1 MLNNISQNKKLSS
14 DLLDFTT
21 MEEQRFHTPNSPLSR
36 RSPVL
41 FDKAPIF
48 KYLTC
53 ERLFDDFQKRAILY
67 VSEGKLP
74 DGTFSPFRKIS
85 QSSRYWG
92 KAFTENTHFKF
103 TINYTEEWINP
114 LTNKKFKEKCE
125 IYPVLIIDIDD
136 FNGDFEVFAKH
147 NLMPNYLIRNPKK
160 PQSLQVGYVLSEPIF
175 KAKDNSFYDYTK
187 YDKYRNE
194 LPLIEQSP
202 QVKFIETVAIM
213 NQLFNGDLNFK
224 LHNAKNPFYAT
235 EVGAIAWTDLPPY
248 SIDELLEKAL
258 HTQRKDKSN
267 AEQDIDFSDIKNH
280 ILTET
285 DVNEHYIYNLNSR
298 NCKLFDEMRFLAYEM
313 SAEYVETNASR
324 EFYSYLFNIAAEKN
338 NLVYGLPMSE
348 VKATIR
354 SIVKFCFQKR
364 IASKYPSFQ
373 KRRQEKMNKVK
384 NYMLETYGSNHR
396 YSKTDKESLA
406 QNFDISVRT
415 VEVYASQ
422 IKKEF
427 GNKYDEKTQML
438 NEIRAL
444 REVKTKWSRIAEMLG
459 KKESALKLMY
469 KRHLESE
476 N

>member
-1 MLNNISQNKKLSS
+1 MKNNILQNKIPVKCS
-14 DLLDFTT
+14 FNFITF
-21 MEEQRFHTPNSPLSR
+21 EEQRFHTPNSPLSR

-41 FDKAPIF
+41 LDKAPIF

-67 VSEGKLP
+67 ASEGKLP
-74 DGTFSPFRKIS
+74 DGTFSPFRKIP

-92 KAFTENTHFKF
+92 KAFAENTHFTF

-187 YDKYRNE
+187 YDKFRNE

-235 EVGAIAWTDLPPY
+235 EVGAIAWTDLPQY
-248 SIDELLEKAL
+248 SIDDLFENAL
-258 HTQRKDKSN
+258 RTQRNDDN
-267 AEQDIDFSDIKNH
+267 DAEQDIDFEDIKNH

-285 DVNEHYIYNLNSR
+285 EVNEHYIYNPNSR

-338 NLVYGLPMSE
+338 NHVYYLPTSE

-354 SIVKFCFQKR
+354 SIVKFCFQQQ

-373 KRRQEKMNKVK
+373 KRRLEKMSKVK
-384 NYMLETYGSNHR
+384 AYMLETYGANHH
-396 YSKTDKESLA
+396 YSKADKEFLA
-406 QNFDISVRT
+406 QKF
-415 VEVYASQ
+415 EVTTRSITTYISQ
-422 IKKEF
+422 IRKDNGYK
-427 GNKYDEKTQML
+427 NDEKTQML

-444 REVKTKWSRIAEMLG
+444 REAKTKWSRIAEMLG